1 MICPYCRNSVVDG
14 ADFCPMCGYH
24 LDKNL
29 LNNQTNSSI
38 INQVN
43 NQDVY
48 SSQINYDNTGLNN
61 NASKKPN
68 NKLVIA
74 IVVVLILVIGG
85 FLGAKNLLDRN
96 QSNNSDK
103 NSSVKTDDKTDS
115 SGKNDTSSD
124 NNVSNNNNGSKYDKN
139 GAFLLAI
146 EDTFTISGRG
156 TVVTGKI
163 SRGTIHLG
171 DEIQI
176 IGLNQETINTTVT
189 GIMLARQ
196 DVSSAEAGMNVGL
209 VLKDV
214 ELDIFSTRGRVVA
227 RKNSIKAVK
236 SFDADIHVLSK
247 EESGSSNPILNDA
260 QVQFYFRVTEI
271 TGTLTT
277 SNVEEVINAGSD
289 GKINVQLEK
298 DVALEVGTEFSIRNF
313 GRIIAKG
320 TVTKIY

>member
-1 MICPYCRNSVVDG
+1 
-14 ADFCPMCGYH
+14 
-24 LDKNL
+24 
-29 LNNQTNSSI
+29 
-38 INQVN
+38 
-43 NQDVY
+43 
-48 SSQINYDNTGLNN
+48 
-61 NASKKPN
+61 
-68 NKLVIA
+68 
-74 IVVVLILVIGG
+74 
-85 FLGAKNLLDRN
+85 
-96 QSNNSDK
+96 
-103 NSSVKTDDKTDS
+103 
-115 SGKNDTSSD
+115 
-124 NNVSNNNNGSKYDKN
+124 
-139 GAFLLAI
+139 
-146 EDTFTISGRG
+146 
-156 TVVTGKI
+156 
-163 SRGTIHLG
+163 
-171 DEIQI
+171 
-176 IGLNQETINTTVT
+176 
-189 GIMLARQ
+189 MLARQ